1 MTGNYKSFLTEDRR
15 LCTLRI
21 LQETG
26 GSAND
31 SILHTALERLGHN
44 RVPRSE
50 IRSDLRFLIKHGLL
64 VEEWYEDVMVVTIT
78 QRGVEVARGA
88 IAIDGIKRPSIGV

>member
-1 MTGNYKSFLTEDRR
+1 MSNYKDFLAEDRR
-15 LCTLRI
+15 LCMLRV

-44 RVPRSE
+44 RVPRTE
-50 IRSDLRFLIKHGLL
+50 IRGDLRFLVKHGLL
-64 VEEWYEDVMVVTIT
+64 IEEWYGDVMVVTIT

-88 IAIDGIKRPSIGV
+88 IAIDGIKRPSVGV